1 MDGRPDRKWP
11 RFRHS
16 TRSSPNWR
24 SGYTAASSHISVKEF
39 RVGVPKRKVSKARQ
53 GERRAHLAISAPPL
67 VECEHCHELKRA
79 HHVCPTCGWY
89 AGREAVVIEPVT
101 PVEGQ
106 R

>member
-1 MDGRPDRKWP
+1 MP
-11 RFRHS
+11 FAAEVA
-16 TRSSPNWR
+16 
-24 SGYTAASSHISVKEF
+24 SGYTAAFPLSSVKEF

-67 VECEHCHELKRA
+67 VECEHCHELHRA

-89 AGREAVVIEPVT
+89 NGREAVAIEPVA